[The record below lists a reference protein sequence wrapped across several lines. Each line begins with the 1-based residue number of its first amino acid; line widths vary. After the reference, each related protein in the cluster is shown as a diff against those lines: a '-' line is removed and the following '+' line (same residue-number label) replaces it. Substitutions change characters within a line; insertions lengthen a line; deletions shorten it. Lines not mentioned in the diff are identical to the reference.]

1 MNQAQQYSSD
11 ASTGHDRRQFLSA
24 AAAAGVTLGLAPR
37 ARAASAN
44 DKIVAAIMGAHNR
57 GSYLA
62 KLWTKLPNV
71 EIAYICD
78 CDDDGMAKGLA
89 AVKAGGQKA
98 APQGVK
104 DFRRALD
111 DSAVD
116 VFICAAPDH
125 WHATA
130 TTLACAAGKHVY
142 CEKPCSYTGR
152 EGELM
157 IEAARKHK
165 RIVQVGMQRRSSPKY
180 QEVVEKIAGGV
191 IGKPMYARSWYN
203 AGRPTIGRTAAD
215 AKPPAGLDFDL
226 WQGPAPERPFRD
238 NLVHYKWHFF
248 WHWGTSELGNN
259 GVHTIDICRWALG
272 VDFPQRVTVTGGKY
286 RFPDDDQETP
296 DTACA
301 VFDYGDKSI
310 VWEGLSWSTSPTAG
324 IGIEIRGE
332 NGAVTLDD
340 DKYVIYDAD
349 RKVVEEGKGHRGDE
363 EHQADFIDAIRNDRL
378 PNGDIAVAHAST
390 ALCHLGNI
398 SYKTGRTLNVN
409 PKTGAILDDAEAAGQ
424 WTREY
429 RDGWAPTV

>member
-1 MNQAQQYSSD
+1 MSQRQQHPGD
-11 ASTGHDRRQFLSA
+11 ASTSHDRRQFLSA

-37 ARAASAN
+37 ARGASAN
-44 DKIVAAIMGAHNR
+44 DKIVAAIMGANSR

-78 CDDDGMAKGLA
+78 CDDQAMGKGVE
-89 AVKAGGQKA
+89 AVKAGGQKS

-125 WHATA
+125 WHAAA

-142 CEKPCSYTGR
+142 CEKPCSYNGR

-165 RIVQVGMQRRSSPKY
+165 RLVQVGMQRRSSPKY
-180 QEVVEKIAGGV
+180 QELIEKIAGGA
-191 IGKPMYARSWYN
+191 IGKPLYARSWYN
-203 AGRPTIGRTAAD
+203 SARPTIGRSAANVS
-215 AKPPAGLDFDL
+215 PPAGLDFDL
-226 WQGPAPERPFRD
+226 WQGPAPARPFRD

-259 GVHTIDICRWALG
+259 GIHTIDICRWALG

-310 VWEGLSWSTSPTAG
+310 VWEGLSWSESPVAG

-332 NGAVTLDD
+332 NGSVAVDD
-340 DKYVIYDAD
+340 EKYTIYDAN
-349 RKVVEEGKGHRGDE
+349 RKVVEEGKGHRGDD
-363 EHQADFIDAIRNDRL
+363 EHQADFIDAIRTDRL
-378 PNGDIAVAHAST
+378 PNADIAIAHAST

-398 SYKTGRTLNVN
+398 SYRTGRSLAVD

-429 RDGWAPTV
+429 REGWAPTV